1 MNSQK
6 IDEST
11 FRTASGLWATGVSI
25 VTTTDLSNNPFGL
38 TMNSVTSLSLHP
50 PMFLVCVDL
59 SSDTMEPI
67 LERRAFCI
75 NVLTEAQ
82 TDLSNR
88 FAKKG
93 QNKFDGIDWSP
104 GATLTPVLED
114 SYLSIECTTSNVY
127 EGGDHRVVCGEVSQ
141 LHFNSD
147 PLSKP
152 LIYFKGKY
160 NALVD

>member
-1 MNSQK
+1 MK
-6 IDEST
+6 IVE
-11 FRTASGLWATGVSI
+11 RVR
-25 VTTTDLSNNPFGL
+25 
-38 TMNSVTSLSLHP
+38 
-50 PMFLVCVDL
+50 
-59 SSDTMEPI
+59 
-67 LERRAFCI
+67 ERRIRALI
-75 NVLTEAQ
+75 NLKKM
-82 TDLSNR
+82 LFGY

-93 QNKFDGIDWSP
+93 NNKFDGIDWSP
-104 GATLTPVLED
+104 GATLTPVLKD
-114 SYLSIECTTSNVY
+114 SYLSIECTTNNVY